1 MIASIDDPSAE
12 GRCLRP
18 LLRAAESWC
27 QVFSEPGAGSDLS
40 SLSTRAVR
48 DKDVY
53 RMINA
58 FSARPLA
65 L

>member
-1 MIASIDDPSAE
+1 V
-12 GRCLRP
+12 L
-18 LLRAAESWC
+18 
-27 QVFSEPGAGSDLS
+27 SEPGAGSDLS

-58 FSARPLA
+58 FSARPLT

>member
-1 MIASIDDPSAE
+1 MTPRQKD
-12 GRCLRP
+12 RCLRP
-18 LLRAAESWC
+18 LLRAAEFWC
-27 QVFSEPGAGSDLS
+27 QVLSEPGAGSDLS

-58 FSARPLA
+58 FSARPLT